1 MECSAVQLG
10 AEIRRLRSA
19 RGMSQRALTRLIGL
33 SAHSNLADYETGRRL
48 PPADI
53 VAGCE
58 LALGVTDGSLRR
70 LHEQALAERAS
81 LRTADLESA
90 AGPALVADIL
100 ESVPIRDTLGDNCDD
115 GGFSRSGW
123 FTRWFVRGSRR
134 FNPSL
139 VTWLAVLGASAV
151 VITALLDLGAVRG
164 GSGGQPDPPWTPPL
178 LGHHISAVAI
188 SPNRT
193 LLTDG
198 LDPRQAACD
207 RSVTTLDSAEL
218 RLPATARINGILL
231 PAGTIVGHV
240 TLRYSVACHTA
251 WARVDPMPAVDAPTA
266 GTVDVYAIRP
276 ADGTRTEFHL
286 GHLEEAYGDML
297 LTRLGCV
304 QAEGAIN
311 LTAGPV
317 VSGVTR
323 CLAGPGEGSRG
334 AA

>member
-1 MECSAVQLG
+1 
-10 AEIRRLRSA
+10 
-19 RGMSQRALTRLIGL
+19 MSQRALTRLIGL

-81 LRTADLESA
+81 PRVADLEPA
-90 AGPALVADIL
+90 ADLALAADIS
-100 ESVPIRDTLGDNCDD
+100 ESIPIGDRPHR
-115 GGFSRSGW
+115 FSPW
-123 FTRWFVRGSRR
+123 
-134 FNPSL
+134 L
-139 VTWLAVLGASAV
+139 VTWLAVLGSCAAV
-151 VITALLDLGAVRG
+151 IAGLLELGALHG
-164 GSGGQPDPPWTPPL
+164 GTGGQPGLQWTPPL
-178 LGHHISAVAI
+178 LGHHSSAVTV
-188 SPNRT
+188 SPNGT
-193 LLTDG
+193 PLTDG
-198 LDPRQAACD
+198 LDPKQAACD

-218 RLPATARINGILL
+218 RLPVPARVNGVLL
-231 PAGTIVGHV
+231 PAGTLVGHV

-251 WARVDPMPAVDAPTA
+251 WARVDPMPAVDKPAA

-297 LTRLGCV
+297 LTQPGCV

-317 VSGVTR
+317 VSGVTL
-323 CLAGPGEGSRG
+323 CLAGPPGEGSRG
-334 AA
+334 TA